1 MADEKWK
8 KVKNIFDGALAV
20 KPEDRQQYLVEACGS
35 DSALLAEIKSL
46 LASLGQ
52 AGEFMESPA
61 IGEVAD
67 IIDTRTEQMNQD
79 SIDKPGD
86 AGQIVVNS
94 SSIIGTTVKERYLVE
109 KQLDKGGFG
118 SVYLARDLQIV
129 SRPVVIKI
137 LHKDRVSNSWAVNK
151 FRHEVEALARINH
164 PGIVGI
170 LDTGELPEGIPF
182 IVMQYVDGVT
192 LRKLLQPEGMDFER
206 AAHIIKEISHAL
218 EEAHSK
224 KIFHRDLKPENIMI
238 RSLASGN
245 EQVTLIDFGIAKVKN
260 SVLAPSTMT
269 QAAAGTVSYM
279 SPEQLNAQSVT
290 APSDIYSVGIIFYE
304 MLTGRHPF
312 NFDSIGQLFYMQ
324 QTGIRIMPVDLRPSI
339 PAQVQAILLKALSFE
354 PKDRYQNVRQ
364 FGDELAVA
372 LLSEEDSIVQ
382 RTSGQEATAKF
393 PTAESAIVLPT
404 EPSPKITSELFKTP
418 SDNSGSVSN
427 SQSSRWVILS
437 LAALLLLGGAAAAI
451 WFGSAYFLSNK
462 SNTSNVSPIVP
473 SSNNGPVLSSA
484 PARQLT
490 FSLTVQKMDNYR
502 PLGAP
507 FESNGEEV
515 FASGWKFRFNLAP
528 SDSGFLYVIDEGQ
541 NQKGENAFFVL
552 FPTPKNNNG
561 SARIESGQKL
571 QTLWNV
577 FDNNPGKEKVWFIW
591 SARQNPDLEKIAEDS
606 VKAGFSVN
614 DQSQIDFLRQ
624 FCSSETADKTKI
636 EKIEKDPQNPTAIIK
651 GNGDLIA
658 NFVELAHK
666 PY

>member
-8 KVKNIFDGALAV
+8 RVKNIFDGALAV
-20 KPEDRQQYLVEACGS
+20 RPEDRQQYLVEACGS
-35 DSALLAEIKSL
+35 DSALLAEVKSL

-52 AGEFMESPA
+52 AEEFLESPA
-61 IGEVAD
+61 IGEVAE
-67 IIDTRTEQMNQD
+67 IIDARTNKINED
-79 SIDKPGD
+79 SIDKPED
-86 AGQIVVNS
+86 TERVSFNDS
-94 SSIIGTTVKERYLVE
+94 SLIGATIKERYLIE

-137 LHKDRVSNSWAVNK
+137 LHKDRVSNTWAVNK

-182 IVMQYVDGVT
+182 IVMPFVDGVT

-245 EQVTLIDFGIAKVKN
+245 EQVTLIDFGIAKVKD

-269 QAAAGTVSYM
+269 QAAAGTISYM

-290 APSDIYSVGIIFYE
+290 APSDIYSLGIIFYE

-339 PAQVQAILLKALSFE
+339 PARAQAIILKALSFE

-364 FGDELAVA
+364 FGDELAAV
-372 LLSEEDSIVQ
+372 LLSEEDSTVQ
-382 RTSGQEATAKF
+382 LTPGQKATAKF

-404 EPSPKITSELFKTP
+404 EPSPKITGELFKTP
-418 SDNSGSVSN
+418 SDNSGSVSS
-427 SQSSRWVILS
+427 SQNSRWVILT
-437 LAALLLLGGAAAAI
+437 LAALLLLGGIAAAI
-451 WFGSAYFLSNK
+451 WFGNTYFLANK

-473 SSNNGPVLSSA
+473 SSNSGPVLSSA

-490 FSLTVQKMDNYR
+490 FSLTVQKMEKFR
-502 PLGAP
+502 PLGDP
-507 FESNGEEV
+507 FESNGGEV
-515 FASGWKFRFNLAP
+515 FASGYKFRFNLSS

-541 NQKGENAFFVL
+541 NQKGENSFFVL

-591 SARQNPDLEKIAEDS
+591 SARQNLDFEKIAEDS
-606 VKAGFSVN
+606 VKTGFSVN
-614 DQSQIDFLRQ
+614 NQSQIDFLQQ
-624 FCSSETADKTKI
+624 FCSPETAGKTKI
-636 EKIEKDPQNPTAIIK
+636 EKQEKDQQNPTTIIK

-658 NFVELAHK
+658 NFVELSHK